1 MKKKS
6 RDFTLIYI
14 TAKNI
19 MSNKSNCNCRKLL
32 HHAMVEFPV
41 VLGSESDAVQ
51 ASQKRA
57 YFLKTNNNH
66 V

>member
-1 MKKKS
+1 
-6 RDFTLIYI
+6 
-14 TAKNI
+14 